1 MLSSFLDHLGTY
13 PSSRTSEEQQPP
25 IKEEYQEYRVERELK

>member
-1 MLSSFLDHLGTY
+1 MPSSFLDHSGTY

-25 IKEEYQEYRVERELK
+25 TKEEYQEYRAGRELK